1 MSDIKEYLPCDPNY
15 IKFKNKSK
23 LIIMMEVRI
32 MITFCGG
39 NDGRDTKEA
48 LKCRTIL
55 YLDLECLFHKNL

>member
-1 MSDIKEYLPCDPNY
+1 MPDIKEYFPCDPNY
-15 IKFKNKSK
+15 IKFKNKPK

-39 NDGRDTKEA
+39 NDGKDTKEV
-48 LKCRTIL
+48 LECRNIL